1 MMSARLIAVLG
12 LLLSVSAIQAQAPP
26 GLGPE
31 EFGMTRR
38 QLVEAIEQV
47 EQLISRCMRDQGFEY
62 DAVDY
67 NTIHAGMKAD
77 KSMPGLNEEEFIN
90 RYGFGVATLYTG
102 QPPQLASGYNPA
114 KVGLGE

>member
-1 MMSARLIAVLG
+1 MMSVRLIAVLG
-12 LLLSVSAIQAQAPP
+12 LLLSVSAVQAQAPP
-26 GLGPE
+26 SLGPE

-47 EQLISRCMRDQGFEY
+47 EQLISKCMRDQGFEY
-62 DAVDY
+62 YAVDY

-77 KSMPGLNEEEFIN
+77 KSMPGLNEEEFIS

-102 QPPQLASGYNPA
+102 QAPQLASGY
-114 KVGLGE
+114 